1 MDYFSLCLDIL
12 CLAAQS
18 IMHLLFIGRLT
29 GKNLKPRYMAAYFFL
44 LCTFDR
50 IAIRLSVAWV
60 LSIAG
65 ELLILYGISRFVLKN
80 RRAVS
85 WAAAILALYISQ
97 LSFGIINSVES
108 VLFPRLIGKPI
119 LYVLVFLAA
128 AVSLFFCTCCY
139 AIVLKY
145 LSLKDGEHTPD
156 NEWFLFPVFIF
167 PILFFFAAELYIMQT
182 SYTQVLYVSSA
193 RDLSLTETGKHFA
206 LLFLQFLG
214 LSALFC
220 TLYAY
225 RRVCLSLQAQAALN
239 ALSQAVQTQK
249 IYVAEAQTRY
259 EQTKAFRHD
268 VKNHL
273 SVLNGFLT
281 NGKPEEARSYL
292 QSMQAASSSLSF
304 PCHTGN
310 AVADIL
316 LNEKLSLAKANGI
329 AADVSLILPESCAI
343 DDFDLCVILSNA
355 LDNAVNACRTLDGDT
370 KIQISG
376 EKQGDFYMLE
386 FKNTCPEGS
395 LPPAGTGLSNIRTI
409 AEKYHGAMLTEKTDR
424 EFSLNVLLNISL
436 HPENIPIQKP

>member
-1 MDYFSLCLDIL
+1 MDYFSLCLNTL
-12 CLAAQS
+12 CLAAQGM
-18 IMHLLFIGRLT
+18 MHLLFIGRLT
-29 GKNLKPRYMAAYFFL
+29 GKNLKPLYMAACCFL
-44 LCTFDR
+44 LCIFDR
-50 IAIRLSVAWV
+50 IAVRLSVPWFF
-60 LSIAG
+60 SITG
-65 ELLILYGISRFVLKN
+65 EMLILYEISRFALKN

-119 LYVLVFLAA
+119 LYVLVFFAA
-128 AVSLFFCTCCY
+128 AVSLFFCACCY
-139 AIVLKY
+139 VIVLKY
-145 LSLKDGEHTPD
+145 LSLKEGEHMPD

-193 RDLSLTETGKHFA
+193 RAFSLTEAGKHFA
-206 LLFLQFLG
+206 LLFLQILG

-225 RRVCLSLQAQAALN
+225 RRVFLSLQAQTALN
-239 ALSQAVQTQK
+239 ALTQAVQAQK

-281 NGKPEEARSYL
+281 SGKPEEARSYL
-292 QSMQAASSSLSF
+292 QSMQVASSSLSF
-304 PCHTGN
+304 PYHTGN
-310 AVADIL
+310 TVADIL
-316 LNEKLSLAKANGI
+316 LNEKLSLAMANGI

-355 LDNAVNACRTLDGDT
+355 LDNAVNACKSVDGARTMHV
-370 KIQISG
+370 SG
-376 EKQGDFYMLE
+376 ERQGDFYMLE
-386 FKNTCPEGS
+386 FKNTCPDGP
-395 LPPAGTGLSNIRTI
+395 LPPAGTGLSNIRTV
-409 AEKYHGAMLTEKTDR
+409 AGKYHGAMLTEKTDR